1 MMFKF
6 FRRNPEKNS
15 IARLYGT
22 IVAQA
27 RDAPFYRIYGV
38 PDTVNGRFEM
48 LVLHI
53 VLVLRRLEAEA
64 APGRELGQTLFDW
77 FCQDMDGNLREMGV
91 GDLAVPGKMRKI
103 GEAFFGRQA
112 AYMAALAAS
121 DPEPLVAALT
131 RNVFDAPDEP
141 ALGAPRLA
149 AYMREAASRLA
160 QQHARALERAE
171 ITFPDPEGITATD
184 GTPSRDG
191 AR

>member
-1 MMFKF
+1 MSDPHY
-6 FRRNPEKNS
+6 NVVEQG
-15 IARLYGT
+15 ALWLVLL
-22 IVAQA
+22 VAVA
-27 RDAPFYRIYGV
+27 GLGYAG
-38 PDTVNGRFEM
+38 M
-48 LVLHI
+48 LVGQ
-53 VLVLRRLEAEA
+53 VLGADQGTE
-64 APGRELGQTLFDW
+64 
-77 FCQDMDGNLREMGV
+77 
-91 GDLAVPGKMRKI
+91 KMRKI

-112 AYMAALAAS
+112 AYMAALEAS

-171 ITFPDPEGITATD
+171 ITFPHPEGITATD
-184 GTPSRDG
+184 GTQSRDG

>member
-6 FRRNPEKNS
+6 FRRNPEENS

-27 RDAPFYRIYGV
+27 RAAPFYRIYGV

-64 APGRELGQTLFDW
+64 SPGREFGQALFDW
-77 FCQDMDGNLREMGV
+77 FCREMDGSLREMGV

-112 AYMAALAAS
+112 AYTAGLAAS
-121 DPEPLVAALT
+121 DPEPLVAALS
-131 RNVFDAPDEP
+131 RNVFDAPQEP
-141 ALGAPRLA
+141 ALGAPLLA

-160 QQHARALERAE
+160 QQHARAMGGAE
-171 ITFPDPEGITATD
+171 ITFPDPEGLTATA
-184 GTPSRDG
+184 GTPSRD